1 MMPESINDANLKYL
15 LDDLNTPLM
24 ISNINDL

>member
-1 MMPESINDANLKYL
+1 MSLKVLMMTNLKYL